1 MILGDRIVTVLTKE
15 QKKAFVNA
23 IRRELYQQVKDKKWL
38 NNKLLLLSIDIDPK
52 VMKSGLKF
60 DNANLS
66 CKCRRTECTS
76 HPASHLR

>member
-38 NNKLLLLSIDIDPK
+38 NNKLLLLSIDIDPI
-52 VMKSGLKF
+52 VMNSGLYF

-66 CKCRRTECTS
+66 LNYEEPLINYFKKIKE
-76 HPASHLR
+76 